1 MRVCRSVFPCILFII
16 IPRIVCAMILMDINH
31 QTFLALQLVFGMQVR
46 HFERFVVF
54 ELIFV
59 KILTLLFQTCLVH
72 LVGLALDSDISNIFH
87 YILFFRLF
95 NAITRRCE
103 ALSMV

>member
-1 MRVCRSVFPCILFII
+1 
-16 IPRIVCAMILMDINH
+16 MDINH

-54 ELIFV
+54 QLIFV
-59 KILTLLFQTCLVH
+59 KILTLLFRICLVH
-72 LVGLALDSDISNIFH
+72 LVGLALDLAISNIFH
-87 YILFFRLF
+87 YILFFVCLMLF
-95 NAITRRCE
+95 TRRCE